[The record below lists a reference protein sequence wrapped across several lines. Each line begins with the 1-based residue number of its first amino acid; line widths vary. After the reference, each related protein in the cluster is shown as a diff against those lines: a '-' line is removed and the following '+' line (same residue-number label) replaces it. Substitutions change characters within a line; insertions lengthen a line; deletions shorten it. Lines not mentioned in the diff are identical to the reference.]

1 MYVDVGKVE
10 VWDVGASRREQVVKM
25 SEEVMEVFSIIDQHD
40 ITPDTAYEIFR
51 ECADVITAT
60 CNLVSMVAR
69 IAGAESGSL
78 DFTGYMERCAEVQ
91 RERGRL

>member
-25 SEEVMEVFSIIDQHD
+25 SEEVMEVFAIIDQND
-40 ITPDTAYEIFR
+40 ITQDTAFDIFR

-69 IAGAESGSL
+69 IAGAESGYL
-78 DFTGYMERCAEVQ
+78 DFTGYMERCADVQ
-91 RERGRL
+91 RERGRI